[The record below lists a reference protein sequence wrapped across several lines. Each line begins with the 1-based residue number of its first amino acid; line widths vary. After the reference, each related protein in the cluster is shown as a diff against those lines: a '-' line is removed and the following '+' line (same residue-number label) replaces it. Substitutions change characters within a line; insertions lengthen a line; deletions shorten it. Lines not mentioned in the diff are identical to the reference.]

1 MTFIYNRIPL
11 KVFPNCERTM
21 DPKNLRTLGMLEAF
35 LILEKKIDSPE
46 PTLETRTL
54 ENVLKVWISKS
65 VQRQ

>member
-1 MTFIYNRIPL
+1 
-11 KVFPNCERTM
+11 M